1 MQKILLAVDG
11 SETSLRAVAH
21 VAKRAAAAKEDYQI
35 LLVNVQYPL
44 HGSVSTFID
53 GGQIKQYHHEEGMKT
68 LAAAQENLTAAGVPY
83 THHLFVGEPAEVVTR
98 FAREQGCD
106 EIVIGTRGL
115 SGIGSLLMGSVA
127 TKVIHLADMP
137 VLLVK

>member
-11 SETSLRAVAH
+11 SESSQHALAH
-21 VAKRAAAAKEDYQI
+21 VIKRASGAKDQTQV
-35 LLVNVQYPL
+35 LLVNVQYAV
-44 HGSVSTFID
+44 HGGVSAFVNA
-53 GGQIKQYHHEEGMKT
+53 GQLKQLHHEEGMKI
-68 LAAAQENLTAAGVPY
+68 LEGPCSMLDSAGVSY
-83 THHLFVGEPAEVVTR
+83 SHHLFVGDPAEIITR
-98 FAREQGCD
+98 FAHEKGCD

-127 TKVIHLADMP
+127 TKIIHLADVP